1 MTSTLTVHR
10 VEQRTPEWFTVRLG
24 KLTGSRA
31 ADATAK
37 LKSGAEAASV
47 KNLRVQL
54 VLERIT
60 HQPHDRD
67 HKSWAM
73 QQGIETEA
81 DAFAAYEALTGTLLQ
96 RVGFVERTDAPMGCS
111 LDGVVGDVERP
122 TGIIEI
128 KAPYSATHLDYL
140 TTGKVPGDYLKQI
153 THSLYV
159 TGAEWCDWLSF
170 DPAFPAPLQAKL
182 VRVHRTDVDIAG
194 YAADALAF
202 LLSVSRQEGEVR
214 AMLERAG

>member
-37 LKSGAEAASV
+37 LKSGGEAASV
-47 KNLRVQL
+47 KNLRIQL

-111 LDGVVGDVERP
+111 LDGVVGDVDRAN
-122 TGIIEI
+122 GIIE
-128 KAPYSATHLDYL
+128 TQ
-140 TTGKVPGDYLKQI
+140 VP
-153 THSLYV
+153 
-159 TGAEWCDWLSF
+159 
-170 DPAFPAPLQAKL
+170 
-182 VRVHRTDVDIAG
+182 
-194 YAADALAF
+194 
-202 LLSVSRQEGEVR
+202 
-214 AMLERAG
+214 

>member
-1 MTSTLTVHR
+1 MTAVVVHH
-10 VEQRTPEWFTVRLG
+10 VDQRTPEWKILRLG

-37 LKSGAEAASV
+37 IKSGAEAASV
-47 KNLRVQL
+47 RNLRVQL

-60 HQPHDRD
+60 GQPHDRD

-81 DAFAAYEALTGTLLQ
+81 DAYAAYEALTGTLL
-96 RVGFVERTDAPMGCS
+96 RSVGFVERADAPMGCS
-111 LDGVVGDVERP
+111 LDGVVGDAERP
-122 TGIIEI
+122 TGVIEI
-128 KAPYSATHLDYL
+128 KCPYSATHLDYL

-153 THSLYV
+153 AHSLYV

-182 VRVHRTDVDIAG
+182 VRVHRKDVDIDG
-194 YAADALAF
+194 YVAEALAF
-202 LLSVSRQEGEVR
+202 LLSVSRREGEVR
-214 AMLERAG
+214 AMLERA